1 MKLIKYGFLIS
12 LLVMF
17 TQCSP
22 DNEGAFGDTVNR
34 SEQIMGTWA
43 IESATQVDL
52 DAEKKSFPAFA
63 TKIDI
68 TNAIVGMP
76 FSDFTL
82 QINNGSLTTSIGN
95 SPMAYVISEGTGSW
109 SWITN
114 DAINSVNAKLG
125 INASSGIETKI
136 NGENVIFYIRTFS
149 GISGDS
155 PKLSL
160 NYERFDSDNNPV
172 TRYEYILAKQ

>member
-1 MKLIKYGFLIS
+1 
-12 LLVMF
+12 MF

-22 DNEGAFGDTVNR
+22 DNEGEFGDTVNR
-34 SEQIMGTWA
+34 SEQIMGTWS
-43 IESATQVDL
+43 IQSASQVDL
-52 DAEKKSFPAFA
+52 DAEKKSFPDFA

-68 TNAIVGMP
+68 TNAIAGMP

-82 QINNGSLTTSIGN
+82 EIDNAALTTSIGN
-95 SPMAYVISEGTGSW
+95 SPMGYVISEGTGSW
-109 SWITN
+109 SWVTN
-114 DAINSVNAKLG
+114 EAINLVNDQLG
-125 INASSGIETKI
+125 INASSGIETQI

-149 GISGDS
+149 GITGDT

>member
-1 MKLIKYGFLIS
+1 
-12 LLVMF
+12 MF

-22 DNEGAFGDTVNR
+22 DNEGTFGDTVNR

-43 IESATQVDL
+43 IESASQIDL
-52 DAEKKSFPAFA
+52 DAEKKSFPDFA

-68 TNAIVGMP
+68 TNAIAGMP

-82 QINNGSLTTSIGN
+82 KIDNSALTTTIGN
-95 SPMAYVISEGTGSW
+95 SPMGYVISGGTGTW
-109 SWITN
+109 SWIN
-114 DAINSVNAKLG
+114 SDMINLVNRELG
-125 INASSGIETKI
+125 INASSGIKTQI
-136 NGENVIFYIRTFS
+136 NGKNVIFYMRTYS
-149 GISGDS
+149 GISGDA

-160 NYERFDSDNNPV
+160 NYERLDADNNAV

>member
-1 MKLIKYGFLIS
+1 MKLIKFSFILS
-12 LLVMF
+12 LLVIL

-22 DNEGAFGDTVNR
+22 DNEGKFGNTVNR
-34 SEQIMGTWA
+34 SEQIMGTWT

-52 DAEKKSFPAFA
+52 DAEKKSFPDFA

-68 TNAIVGMP
+68 TNAIAAMP

-82 QINNGSLTTSIGN
+82 QIDNSTLTTSIGS
-95 SPMAYVISEGTGSW
+95 SPMAYVISEGKGSW

-114 DAINSVNAKLG
+114 EAINLVNEQLG
-125 INASSGIETKI
+125 INASSGIETQI
-136 NGENVIFYIRTFS
+136 NGENVTFFIRTFS